1 VPETK
6 GDLPV
11 LEFKGQAAWE
21 RWLEANQAEVGGAWI
36 KLAKKSAPVTTINHT
51 QALEGA
57 LCYGWIDGQAAGY
70 DEHYHLVRFTPRRA
84 RSKWSQ
90 INREKAIE
98 LIDAGRM
105 KPAGMAAVEAAK
117 ADGRWDAA
125 YPPQSSAPVPDDF
138 QKALSENPKAKEF
151 FETLTGA
158 TRYAFL
164 YRLHNITRPEARA
177 KRIAYYI
184 ELLAEGK
191 TLT

>member
-11 LEFKGQAAWE
+11 LEFKDQAAWE
-21 RWLEANQAEVGGAWI
+21 RWLEANHAEVGGAWI
-36 KLAKKSAPVTTINHT
+36 KFAKKAAPVTTINHS

-70 DEHYHLVRFTPRRA
+70 DEHYHLVRFTPRRL

-90 INREKAIE
+90 INREKATE
-98 LIDAGRM
+98 LIEADRM
-105 KPAGMAAVEAAK
+105 KPAGLAAVAAAK

-138 QKALSENPKAKEF
+138 QKALNENPQAKEF
-151 FETLTGA
+151 FETLTGS

-164 YRLHNITRPEARA
+164 FRLHHVTRPHVRA
-177 KRIAYYI
+177 NRIANYI
-184 ELLAEGK
+184 ELLVQRK

>member
-1 VPETK
+1 MAETK

-11 LEFKGQAAWE
+11 LEFADQAAWE
-21 RWLEANQAEVGGAWI
+21 RWLEANHAEVAGAWI
-36 KLAKKSAPVTTINHT
+36 KFAKKAAPVTTIDHS

-57 LCYGWIDGQAAGY
+57 LSYGWIDGQAAGY

-90 INREKAIE
+90 INREKATE
-98 LIDAGRM
+98 LIAAGRM
-105 KPAGMAAVEAAK
+105 KPSGLAAVDAAK

-125 YPPQSSAPVPDDF
+125 YPPQSSAPVPEDL
-138 QKALSENPKAKEF
+138 QKALSENQQAKEF

-164 YRLHNITRPEARA
+164 YRLHNVTRPEARA
-177 KRIAYYI
+177 KRIADYI
-184 ELLAEGK
+184 ELLRAGK